1 MFCGLNINRFYHSV
15 LNDLIVL
22 DHVLA
27 FILPVVMLHWCRLT
41 QGDEESSLGLPIS
54 PFMDR
59 AAPQLAKLQESFI
72 THIVGPLCNS
82 YDSAFLIPG
91 RWVEPDQEADEPGM
105 TENEEDE
112 EDTAEEDTSTSSEAS
127 RKHHGLK

>member
-1 MFCGLNINRFYHSV
+1 
-15 LNDLIVL
+15 
-22 DHVLA
+22 
-27 FILPVVMLHWCRLT
+27 MLWPW

-82 YDSAFLIPG
+82 YDSACLIPG
-91 RWVEPDQEADEPGM
+91 RWVEPDPGADEPET
-105 TENEEDE
+105 TETEEDE
-112 EDTAEEDTSTSSEAS
+112 EDTAEEDTSTCSEAS
-127 RKHHGLK
+127 RKRQGIFLFDFFFCTFTYNLYSESVSGIFCAE

>member
-1 MFCGLNINRFYHSV
+1 MF
-15 LNDLIVL
+15 
-22 DHVLA
+22 
-27 FILPVVMLHWCRLT
+27 

-82 YDSAFLIPG
+82 YDSACLIPG
-91 RWVEPDQEADEPGM
+91 RWVEPDLDADEPET
-105 TENEEDE
+105 TETEEDE
-112 EDTAEEDTSTSSEAS
+112 EDTAEEDTSTCSEAS
-127 RKHHGLK
+127 RKFFRITFFCNLCTICKL

>member
-1 MFCGLNINRFYHSV
+1 M
-15 LNDLIVL
+15 
-22 DHVLA
+22 
-27 FILPVVMLHWCRLT
+27 
-41 QGDEESSLGLPIS
+41 GLPIS

-82 YDSAFLIPG
+82 YDSACLMPG
-91 RWVEPDQEADEPGM
+91 RWVEPNPEEEEPEI
-105 TENEEDE
+105 TENEEEEEDE

-127 RKHHGLK
+127 RKHCIVSL

>member
-1 MFCGLNINRFYHSV
+1 
-15 LNDLIVL
+15 
-22 DHVLA
+22 
-27 FILPVVMLHWCRLT
+27 MLWPW

-82 YDSAFLIPG
+82 YDSACLIPG
-91 RWVEPDQEADEPGM
+91 RWVEPDPEADEPET
-105 TENEEDE
+105 TETEEDE
-112 EDTAEEDTSTSSEAS
+112 EDTAEEDTSTCSEAS
-127 RKHHGLK
+127 RKRQGIFFALLRTICTVSQFQEYFVLNDPLV

>member
-1 MFCGLNINRFYHSV
+1 
-15 LNDLIVL
+15 
-22 DHVLA
+22 
-27 FILPVVMLHWCRLT
+27 MLWPW

-82 YDSAFLIPG
+82 YDSACLIPG
-91 RWVEPDQEADEPGM
+91 RWVEPDPGADEPET
-105 TENEEDE
+105 TETEEDE
-112 EDTAEEDTSTSSEAS
+112 EDTAEEDTSTCSEAS
-127 RKHHGLK
+127 RKRQGIFLFDFFALLRTICTVSQFQEYFVLNDPLV